1 LIDLAGSER
10 ISKSEA
16 EGQRLI
22 EACNINQSLTALGKV
37 LYSLAAKQAHVPYRD
52 SKLTHLLKDSLS
64 GDAKTLMIVQ
74 VSPTV
79 DDYNETTSS
88 LSFGSRVSCVEKGKA
103 KKNTRSGS
111 IVSKGKKAKTES

>member
-1 LIDLAGSER
+1 LNLIDLAGSER

-37 LYSLAAKQAHVPYRD
+37 LYGLAAKQAHIPYRD

-64 GDAKTLMIVQ
+64 GDAKTLMVVQ
-74 VSPTV
+74 VSPTLA
-79 DDYNETTSS
+79 DFNETTSS
-88 LSFGSRVSCVEKGKA
+88 LSFGSRVACVEKGKA
-103 KKNTRSGS
+103 KKGGAIAHKKKTRSDPS
-111 IVSKGKKAKTES
+111 N